1 MIKNTFWIR
10 TLGIAGILGGI
21 ILFAG
26 DLLFYYDAVGDSFK
40 GNMAKSSDMRII
52 LSAITALFAT
62 WFYLLGLIPVYQAFQ
77 PSSKSARN
85 TIIIS
90 FAAILTAYGV
100 IHGAYVA
107 IATSS
112 KLSAQY
118 NLDLEQATTLAS
130 EVNRILRLFVY
141 PFFAVLSFVFIREVW
156 QRKSLYPRW
165 IIFFFPLIPFPLLSI
180 LRRVLTGCPKI
191 VFTGGFFNLILILFF
206 ATSTVA
212 LWNLSLTKD

>member
-1 MIKNTFWIR
+1 MIKNIFWLR

-26 DLLFYYDAVGDSFK
+26 DLLFYYDPVGDSFK
-40 GNMAKSSDMRII
+40 GNMAKSSDIRII

-62 WFYLLGLIPVYQAFQ
+62 WFYLLGLIPVYKAFK
-77 PSSKSARN
+77 PSSNLARN
-85 TIIIS
+85 TLIIS
-90 FAAILTAYGV
+90 FAAILSAYGV

-107 IATSS
+107 IAISS

-118 NLDLEQATTLAS
+118 HLDLEQATALSS
-130 EVNRILRLFVY
+130 EINHILRLFVY
-141 PFFAVLSFVFIREVW
+141 PFFALLSFVFIKEVW
-156 QRKSLYPRW
+156 QRKSHYPRW

-180 LRRVLTGCPKI
+180 LKRVLTACPKI

-206 ATSTVA
+206 TASTIA
-212 LWNLSLTKD
+212 LWNLKVKE